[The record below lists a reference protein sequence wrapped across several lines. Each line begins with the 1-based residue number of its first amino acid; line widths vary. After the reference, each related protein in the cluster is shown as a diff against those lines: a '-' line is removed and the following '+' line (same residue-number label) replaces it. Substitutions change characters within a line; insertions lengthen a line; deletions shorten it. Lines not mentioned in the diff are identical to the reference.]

1 MIMDCTLQDLDMLK
15 TAVETQL
22 RLLNSYINKSQNDI
36 VRILKYQ
43 TLLRKIEDEI
53 LKNN

>member
-1 MIMDCTLQDLDMLK
+1 MDLIK

-22 RLLNSYINKSQNDI
+22 RLLNSYINKSENDI
-36 VRILKYQ
+36 LRILKCQ